1 MLIGKFKTSHDRLLD
16 EIGHA
21 FCAYS
26 SLFRTNL
33 KNSSEIKKSSE
44 EKKMVRTKVELC
56 GVDTASLPVL
66 KHEEMRE
73 LFVRLQSGEE
83 WVRDELVICN
93 LRLVLS
99 IVGRFSYRGEQADDL
114 FQVGCIGLLKAID
127 HFDLKHNV
135 RFSTYAVPMIIGEI
149 RRHLR
154 DHHALRV
161 SRSLR
166 DIAYKAMQ
174 AKEKFI
180 SENLHEPT
188 IEQLAEA
195 IEMKKEDV
203 LYALDAI
210 QDPLSL
216 QEPIYS
222 DGGDAVYIMDQLRD
236 DDVSED
242 QWVAYVSVK
251 ESMQKLDERQQMIL
265 SKRFY
270 YGETQTEIAKSLG
283 ISQAQISRLEKNAI
297 ETMQKDYKLG

>member
-1 MLIGKFKTSHDRLLD
+1 
-16 EIGHA
+16 
-21 FCAYS
+21 
-26 SLFRTNL
+26 
-33 KNSSEIKKSSE
+33 
-44 EKKMVRTKVELC
+44 MVRMKVELC
-56 GVDTASLPVL
+56 GVDTSSLPIL
-66 KHEEMRE
+66 KHEEMKE
-73 LFVRLQSGEE
+73 LFIRLQAGEE
-83 WVRDELVICN
+83 HVREQLVMCN

-174 AKEKFI
+174 AKERFVA
-180 SENLHEPT
+180 EHLYEPT
-188 IEQLAEA
+188 LAQIAEL
-195 IEMKKEDV
+195 IEMKQEDV

-210 QDPLSL
+210 QDPVSL

-222 DGGDAVYIMDQLRD
+222 DGGDPVYMMDQLKGE
-236 DDVSED
+236 VSEE

-251 ESMQKLDERQQMIL
+251 ESMQKLDERQQLIV

-270 YGETQTEIAKSLG
+270 YGETQTEIAKTLG
-283 ISQAQISRLEKNAI
+283 ISQAQISRLEKSAI
-297 ETMQKDYKLG
+297 QLMQKDYKVD

>member
-1 MLIGKFKTSHDRLLD
+1 M
-16 EIGHA
+16 
-21 FCAYS
+21 
-26 SLFRTNL
+26 
-33 KNSSEIKKSSE
+33 
-44 EKKMVRTKVELC
+44 RTKVELC
-56 GVDTASLPVL
+56 GVDTAKLPVL

-73 LFVRLQSGEE
+73 LFIQLQAGNIAVRE
-83 WVRDELVICN
+83 ELVICN

-154 DHHALRV
+154 DHHAVRV

-174 AKEKFI
+174 AKERFI
-180 SENLHEPT
+180 TENLYEPT
-188 IEQLAEA
+188 IEQLAAA
-195 IEMKKEDV
+195 IEMKPEDV
-203 LYALDAI
+203 LFALDAI
-210 QDPLSL
+210 QDPVSL

-222 DGGDAVYIMDQLRD
+222 DGGDAMYLMDQLKG
-236 DDVSED
+236 DVSED
-242 QWVAYVSVK
+242 QWVDYVSVK
-251 ESMQKLDERQQMIL
+251 ESLQKLDERQQLIVA
-265 SKRFY
+265 KRFY

-283 ISQAQISRLEKNAI
+283 ISQAQISRLEKSAI
-297 ETMQKDYKLG
+297 EMMQSDYLN

>member
-1 MLIGKFKTSHDRLLD
+1 
-16 EIGHA
+16 
-21 FCAYS
+21 
-26 SLFRTNL
+26 
-33 KNSSEIKKSSE
+33 
-44 EKKMVRTKVELC
+44 MVRMKVELC
-56 GVDTASLPVL
+56 GVDTSSLPIL
-66 KHEEMRE
+66 KHEEMKE
-73 LFVRLQSGEE
+73 LFIRLQAGEE
-83 WVRDELVICN
+83 PVREQLVMCN

-174 AKEKFI
+174 AKERFLA
-180 SENLHEPT
+180 EHLYEPT
-188 IEQLAEA
+188 LAQIAEL
-195 IEMKKEDV
+195 IEMKQEDV
-203 LYALDAI
+203 LFALDAI
-210 QDPLSL
+210 QDPVSL

-222 DGGDAVYIMDQLRD
+222 DGGDPVYMMDQLKGE
-236 DDVSED
+236 VSEE

-251 ESMQKLDERQQMIL
+251 ESMQKLDERQQLIV

-270 YGETQTEIAKSLG
+270 YGETQTEIAKTLG
-283 ISQAQISRLEKNAI
+283 ISQAQISRLEKSAI
-297 ETMQKDYKLG
+297 QLMQKDYKVD